1 MNFLSKH
8 FQYKLGKSVPS
19 KKGRGKGKG
28 PPTRP
33 LRPPGQFSKGS
44 GSTFLITHLG
54 DFPPEAQ
61 EQTTF
66 QATVF
71 GESQEED
78 SVFQ

>member
-1 MNFLSKH
+1 M
-8 FQYKLGKSVPS
+8 KSVSP
-19 KKGRGKGKG
+19 KKGSSKGNG

-33 LRPPGQFSKGS
+33 PGKWSKGS
-44 GSTFLITHLG
+44 GATFLITHLG

-66 QATVF
+66 QATVV